1 VDTSLNQ
8 ILIID
13 DDNAITELLKLL
25 LEREKF
31 EVVTI
36 NNGKDGI
43 EAAKRNDPTVIILDL
58 MMPDIDGWE
67 VCRAIRS
74 FSQVPIILLSAMNS
88 PGMVT
93 KALEAGADEFLI
105 KPAPMGTLV
114 AHLRRLARRAKAESE
129 AASRLGPRFPNFH
142 PKSN

>member
-1 VDTSLNQ
+1 VNTSLNQ

-36 NNGKDGI
+36 NNGMEGI
-43 EAAKRNDPTVIILDL
+43 AAAKKHQPSVIILDL
-58 MMPDIDGWE
+58 MMPEVDGWE
-67 VCRAIRS
+67 VCRVIRS
-74 FSQVPIILLSAMNS
+74 FSQVPIILLSAINS

-114 AHLRRLARRAKAESE
+114 AHLRRLTRRARAETE
-129 AASRLGPRFPNFH
+129 AVSRLAPRIPDL
-142 PKSN
+142 